1 MRLHNTQ
8 VLIRPLITEKNSL
21 LREELNAY
29 VFEVH
34 REANKHQI
42 KSAIEELF
50 AVKVGNI
57 RTAIQRGKNRRVGKY
72 SGKRRNYKKAFVTLN
87 DGGSIDFF
95 EGV

>member
-21 LREELNAY
+21 LRESVNAY

-34 REANKHQI
+34 KEANKHQV
-42 KSAIEELF
+42 KSAVEELF
-50 AVKVGNI
+50 AVKVLEV
-57 RTAIQRGKNRRVGKY
+57 RTMVQRGKNRRVGRY
-72 SGKRRNYKKAFVTLN
+72 FGKRPNYKKAFVTLREG
-87 DGGSIDFF
+87 DSIDFF

>member
-21 LREELNAY
+21 LREETNAY

-42 KSAIEELF
+42 KTAIQELF
-50 AVKVGNI
+50 AVKVEVV
-57 RTAIQRGKNRRVGKY
+57 RTTIQRGKNRRVGRFV
-72 SGKRRNYKKAFVTLN
+72 GKRRNYKKAFVCLR
-87 DGGSIDFF
+87 DGDSIDFF